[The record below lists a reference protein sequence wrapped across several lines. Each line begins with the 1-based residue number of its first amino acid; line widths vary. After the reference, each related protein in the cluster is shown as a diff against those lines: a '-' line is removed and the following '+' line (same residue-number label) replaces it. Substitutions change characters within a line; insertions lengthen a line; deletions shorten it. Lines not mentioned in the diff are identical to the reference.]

1 MIITDTRIKVTLDML
16 KEADLFREPN
26 EIGVPDRAGTVVW
39 VHFDDLQNTEYD
51 ALEEYFETKYPEMR
65 DRYQPLF
72 DLMSGDYDLTLTAG
86 EMDEIAIAAK
96 GILAGPDKPVPDPA
110 KLECSD
116 ALADLLETLRRNQ
129 RAFFASQPG
138 SLVRQTALQESKRLE
153 KALDEF
159 LQERKAPKKID
170 LFNQ

>member
-26 EIGVPDRAGTVVW
+26 EIGVPDRVGTVVW
-39 VHFDDLQNTEYD
+39 VHFDDLQNPEYA
-51 ALEEYFETKYPEMR
+51 ALEEFFENRYPEMR

-72 DLMSGDYDLTLTAG
+72 DLMSGDYDLTLTVG

-96 GILAGPDKPVPDPA
+96 GILAGPYRPVPDPNQM
-110 KLECSD
+110 ECSD
-116 ALADLLETLRRNQ
+116 ALATLLTDL
-129 RAFFASQPG
+129 RAFQKEFFRTRKDG
-138 SLVRQTALQESKRLE
+138 FLQESKRLE
-153 KALDEF
+153 RALDTF
-159 LQERKAPKKID
+159 LQERKAPKKMD